1 MKKRKYLEAN
11 ENMHICTYS
20 TGVFFLYILTS
31 IVCIKAKKEREK
43 ARKRHTHT
51 HICIH
56 DIMHVMLI
64 LQIRM
69 YKYRLKYDESKYNN
83 KTEVENAS
91 QMKNG
96 QCKRFTILYSEWSS
110 LYTTFVPSQ

>member
-1 MKKRKYLEAN
+1 
-11 ENMHICTYS
+11 MHK
-20 TGVFFLYILTS
+20 GQ
-31 IVCIKAKKEREK
+31 ER
-43 ARKRHTHT
+43 ARKGEKETHT
-51 HICIH
+51 HIHIH